1 MVGQESY
8 TQSPLF
14 SITMQSVR
22 EVRRNAEASGTKG
35 NSGHHVEGMKD
46 HAATKGALWPRGFHL
61 NVLTELDAK
70 DPVTGY
76 CEFRNIACRIRK
88 AHPA

>member
-1 MVGQESY
+1 MVRQESY

-14 SITMQSVR
+14 SITMHSVR
-22 EVRRNAEASGTKG
+22 QVRRNAEAAGTKG
-35 NSGHHVEGMKD
+35 NTGQHVQGMKD
-46 HAATKGALWPRGFHL
+46 HVATKGALCPRGFHL